1 MELYTWGLIGVCLFY
16 IHVVNM
22 WNNRKTSSNVLPCTL
37 LHLPPLP
44 MELFTWGLM
53 GLCLFYI
60 HIVQYEGQQKDFEQ
74 CFVVHTVLWCTLL
87 HLPCQLSSI
96 YTWGVDGRMPL
107 FFSFSSLR
115 SPSPEPIYNHEGK
128 RLNTRE
134 YRMRKKLEEDR
145 HKMIQDAIT
154 MNPEY
159 KPPADYK

>member
-1 MELYTWGLIGVCLFY
+1 
-16 IHVVNM
+16 M
-22 WNNRKTSSNVLPCTL
+22 WDNRKTLSN
-37 LHLPPLP
+37 
-44 MELFTWGLM
+44 
-53 GLCLFYI
+53 
-60 HIVQYEGQQKDFEQ
+60 
-74 CFVVHTVLWCTLL
+74 VLWCTLL
-87 HLPCQLSSI
+87 HLPMELYLYLGI
-96 YTWGVDGRMPL
+96 DGGMPL